1 MEKSLKKE
9 FKYYL
14 DNQDKLIKKYNG
26 KVVVIKD
33 EKVIG
38 AYDSDF
44 EAIEKTSEEHELGTF
59 LVQRCEPGDSSYTQ
73 TFHSRVVF
81 A

>member
-1 MEKSLKKE
+1 MAENLKKE
-9 FKYYL
+9 FQYYL
-14 DNQDKLIKKYNG
+14 ENQDELIKKYNG

-33 EKVIG
+33 SEVIG
-38 AYDSDF
+38 VYDDEF
-44 EAIEKTSEEHELGTF
+44 EAIKKTSEEHELGTF
-59 LVQRCEPGDSSYTQ
+59 LVQRCDPGDSSYTQ